1 MCVGKRLDIGRSEH
15 LYCDE
20 ITGRSVYEIY
30 VCMFKFMPVH
40 LECIVLKKSPTCVSV
55 YGTGSFKL
63 HQRNEIDLENF
74 SVIFWNYRGNFLC
87 PPEKEGETS
96 NGE

>member
-1 MCVGKRLDIGRSEH
+1 
-15 LYCDE
+15 
-20 ITGRSVYEIY
+20 
-30 VCMFKFMPVH
+30 MFKFMPVH

-74 SVIFWNYRGNFLC
+74 SVIFWNYRGNFFC

-96 NGE
+96 NNRE